1 MRIPRPDPYYLD
13 QMIPTGAFR
22 GKKRWKSKDGKR
34 IYEWDD
40 LHGHIEGYNSRGEHV
55 GVFDAVIRLPEMMCA
70 ASRGRLAHLAWGTAA
85 PAVHE
90 IPGKSITGGDDQTGY
105 QAEED

>member
-1 MRIPRPDPYYLD
+1 MGIPRPDPCYLD

-40 LHGHIEGYNSRGEHV
+40 FHGHIEGY
-55 GVFDAVIRLPEMMCA
+55 
-70 ASRGRLAHLAWGTAA
+70 
-85 PAVHE
+85 
-90 IPGKSITGGDDQTGY
+90 
-105 QAEED
+105 

>member
-1 MRIPRPDPYYLD
+1 MGIPRPDPCYLD

-22 GKKRWKSKDGKR
+22 GKRRWKSKDGKR

-55 GVFDAVIRLPEMMCA
+55 GVFDAVTGEMIKPAIR
-70 ASRGRLAHLAWGTAA
+70 RRKID
-85 PAVHE
+85 V
-90 IPGKSITGGDDQTGY
+90 
-105 QAEED
+105 